1 MLPYIPLLCV
11 RMLAKS
17 LENEQVHVLK
27 SGTSSIKSCF
37 ALRFVGIMAMG
48 FCACKSSLCLWL
60 DNVFY

>member
-1 MLPYIPLLCV
+1 MQ
-11 RMLAKS
+11 
-17 LENEQVHVLK
+17 ENEQVHVLN

-37 ALRFVGIMAMG
+37 AFRFVGIMAMG